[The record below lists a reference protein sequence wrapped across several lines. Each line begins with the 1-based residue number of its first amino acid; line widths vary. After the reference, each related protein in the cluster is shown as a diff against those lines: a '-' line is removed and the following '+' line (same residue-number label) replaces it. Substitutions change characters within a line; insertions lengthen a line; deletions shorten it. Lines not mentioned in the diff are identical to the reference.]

1 MLIITRKE
9 GEAILIGENIEICIL
24 NVTDGSIKIG
34 INAPKNIKILR
45 KELISEVK
53 DQNVEAV
60 QNNNISLENLLK
72 VKIEKKG

>member
-9 GEAILIGENIEICIL
+9 GESILIGENIEICIL
-24 NVTDGSIKIG
+24 NVADGSIKVG
-34 INAPKNIKILR
+34 INAPKKIKILR

-60 QNNNISLENLLK
+60 QNSDISLDNLLK

>member
-1 MLIITRKE
+1 MLVITRKV
-9 GEAILIGENIEICIL
+9 GESILIGEDIEICIL
-24 NVTDGSIKIG
+24 NVADGSIKIG
-34 INAPKNIKILR
+34 INAPKKIKILR

>member
-1 MLIITRKE
+1 MLVITRKE

-24 NVTDGSIKIG
+24 NVADRSIKIG

-60 QNNNISLENLLK
+60 QNSDISLENLLK
-72 VKIEKKG
+72 VKLEKKG

>member
-1 MLIITRKE
+1 MLVITRKE

-34 INAPKNIKILR
+34 INAPKDIKILR
-45 KELISEVK
+45 KELINEVK

-60 QNNNISLENLLK
+60 QNNDISLENLLK